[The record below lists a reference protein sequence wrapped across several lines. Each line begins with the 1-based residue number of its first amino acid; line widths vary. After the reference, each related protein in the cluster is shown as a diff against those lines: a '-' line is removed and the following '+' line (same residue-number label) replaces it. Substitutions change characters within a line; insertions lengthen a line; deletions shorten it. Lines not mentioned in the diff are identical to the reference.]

1 MSTDTDISAIAAAE
15 REIQVPR
22 VDHLFAWQVAEALFD
37 VSPAPLVL
45 RVASPT
51 QCVLHVAQ
59 PGTNRFNEEA
69 VIRKIDTVFALNHS
83 TLWWNTILSE
93 RGMTSRDHPLVDDAR
108 YTDIEGGVP
117 LYAGENLIGAA
128 AVSGLAPRDD
138 HDVLIAA
145 LRRALT

>member
-1 MSTDTDISAIAAAE
+1 MSTDTDISAIVAAE
-15 REIQVPR
+15 RDIQVPR

-69 VIRKIDTVFALNHS
+69 VIRKVDTVFALNHS
-83 TLWWNTILSE
+83 TLWVNTNHYE
-93 RGMTSRDHPLVDDAR
+93 RGVTSRDNHLVADTR
-108 YTDIEGGVP
+108 
-117 LYAGENLIGAA
+117 
-128 AVSGLAPRDD
+128 
-138 HDVLIAA
+138 
-145 LRRALT
+145 